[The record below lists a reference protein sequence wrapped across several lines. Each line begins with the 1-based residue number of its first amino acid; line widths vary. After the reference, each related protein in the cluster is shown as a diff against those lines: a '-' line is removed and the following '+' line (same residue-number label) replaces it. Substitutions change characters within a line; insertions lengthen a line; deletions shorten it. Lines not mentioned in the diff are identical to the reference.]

1 MPDTVM
7 AGAAFGAEEAGAG
20 YRNGAPVDPLTPLRS
35 HPAFGVADL
44 LAAHTGL
51 DRDLV
56 QFVEFLSLAAGR
68 MVMPVNLDVQTDRV
82 AVDLYVANR
91 VLDLRH
97 EHVARVDTHREF
109 RALERD
115 GFCLRGPPAAPYVV
129 GPPPSYRPVAA
140 VLVRGFH
147 RYLHREVSEY
157 TARVLG
163 GDFTLPSLWRVSDRA
178 ADLPP
183 VPTSLRFQAGQVR
196 RRLEGFGYAFAG
208 HRQTLAGDILADLL
222 EALPVQPDYPCAFRD
237 RFVTATRPEPMLVFE
252 RLLAVIVA
260 LRLHLPGVTDR
271 RPEVQ
276 VVDYAALRAL
286 LTCLPL
292 VPEDRDLS
300 PQALITARAVFEALE
315 RSGGE
320 ELPGLS
326 QEGGKWFTRQDAV
339 CWTGLGY
346 NTAKK
351 HLHELEGEGILVSTR
366 AESNRERGRK
376 IHFRFA
382 DGRKPPFRWRNPFEG
397 LPDLSPQT
405 AVAV

>member
-1 MPDTVM
+1 
-7 AGAAFGAEEAGAG
+7 
-20 YRNGAPVDPLTPLRS
+20 
-35 HPAFGVADL
+35 
-44 LAAHTGL
+44 
-51 DRDLV
+51 
-56 QFVEFLSLAAGR
+56 
-68 MVMPVNLDVQTDRV
+68 
-82 AVDLYVANR
+82 
-91 VLDLRH
+91 VLDKRH
-97 EHVARVDTHREF
+97 DNVSRVDTHREF

-115 GFCLRGPPAAPYVV
+115 GFCLPGPPTASYVV
-129 GPPPSYRPVAA
+129 GLPPPYRPVAA
-140 VLVRGFH
+140 VLVRGVH

-157 TARVLG
+157 TSRVLG
-163 GDFTLPSLWRVSDRA
+163 GDFTLPCLWRVSDRA

-183 VPTSLRFQAGQVR
+183 VPTALRVQAGQVR
-196 RRLEGFGYAFAG
+196 RGLDGFGYAFAG
-208 HRQTLAGDILADLL
+208 RRQTLAGGVLADLL
-222 EALPVQPDYPCAFRD
+222 EALPVQPDYPCPFRG
-237 RFVTATRPEPMLVFE
+237 RFVAAARPEPMLVFE
-252 RLLAVIVA
+252 RLQAVIVA
-260 LRLHLPGVTDR
+260 LRLHLPGVADR

-276 VVDYAALRAL
+276 VDDYGALRAL

-300 PQALITARAVFEALE
+300 PQALVTARAVFEALE

-339 CWTGLGY
+339 RWTGLGY
-346 NTAKK
+346 NAAKK

-397 LPDLSPQT
+397 LPDLSPRT
-405 AVAV
+405 AAAV